1 MTRRRSPFDEF
12 ERLFERM
19 SDRFDDFDEFDVESR
34 LAVDV
39 EDTGDAFVVTAD
51 LPGFAKDDID
61 IRLRDDTLQIDATH
75 EESPEDSVE
84 DEYIRRERSKRSVT
98 RSLALPESVDEDA
111 VSASFNNGVLTV
123 ELPKAD
129 EADDSTSIDIA

>member
-12 ERLFERM
+12 ERLFDRM
-19 SDRFDDFDEFDVESR
+19 SNQFDEFEEFDVESR

-51 LPGFAKDDID
+51 LPGFEKEDID
-61 IRLRDDTLQIDATH
+61 VHLRDDTLQVDATH
-75 EESPEDSVE
+75 EASPEDDVQE
-84 DEYIRRERSKRSVT
+84 QYIRRERSKRSVS
-98 RSLALPESVDEDA
+98 RSLSLPESVDEDA

-123 ELPKAD
+123 ELPKASG
-129 EADDSTSIDIA
+129 EDDSTSIDIA

>member
-12 ERLFERM
+12 ERLFDRM
-19 SDRFDDFDEFDVESR
+19 SDQFEDFDVESR

-51 LPGFAKDDID
+51 LPGFEKEDID
-61 IRLRDDTLQIDATH
+61 VHLRDDALQIDATH
-75 EESPEDSVE
+75 EESPEKDVKE
-84 DEYIRRERSKRSVT
+84 QYIRRERSKRSVS
-98 RSLALPESVDEDA
+98 RSLSLPEAVDEDA

-123 ELPKAD
+123 ELPKSRD
-129 EADDSTSIDIA
+129 EDDSTSIDIA